1 VNFGQTTPY
10 PFVFQK
16 LCLFLL
22 SVAIAVVAAR
32 SQYGASSYDIDT
44 YQQLQGEFY

>member
-1 VNFGQTTPY
+1 VT
-10 PFVFQK
+10 FVFQK
-16 LCLFLL
+16 LCFFLL
-22 SVAIAVVAAR
+22 SVAIAVAAAR